1 MTYDSARYGFET
13 QRMDGTA
20 TGAVFNGIQFS
31 YSTLAGGNFTLGGT
45 ITDTTTAATG
55 IIRDIIIDSAT
66 TGRLAV
72 EAPTGLFNNTNNLQ
86 QGAVTAVQSS
96 GSLAWSDI
104 YAPGGFLEG
113 VTLRTRP
120 GTIHQIIVE
129 RPMVTGAGTSNI
141 LVLNWPD
148 TRLAAGPPV
157 SGNTSSAYQPVGAA
171 TTGSYDIQV
180 HFDAKKGMLMRF
192 ENLAP
197 SVALICAV
205 FKPHGRDDFIQGY

>member
-1 MTYDSARYGFET
+1 MTYDSARSGFMT

-20 TGAVFNGIQFS
+20 TGAVFNGIAFS

-72 EAPTGLFNNTNNLQ
+72 EAPTGNFLITNNLQ
-86 QGAVTAVQSS
+86 QGGVTAVQST
-96 GSLAWSDI
+96 GAIAWSDI

-120 GTIHQIIVE
+120 GTMHQIIVE
-129 RPMVTGAGTSNI
+129 RPWVPGVGTSNI

-157 SGNTSSAYQPVGAA
+157 SGNTSSAYQPAGAA
-171 TTGSYDIQV
+171 TQGSYDIQV
-180 HFDAKKGMLMRF
+180 HFDAKKGLLMRF
-192 ENLAP
+192 ENLTSSA
-197 SVALICAV
+197 VICAV